1 MNIQKIPAYIISVLL
16 HPLLLVS
23 YSLIFLMW
31 VDPFNF
37 GSPSFKIAIQTYDLV
52 LIRIFFSTALLP
64 GLSILMMK
72 FLGMLETLEMKD
84 KQERIGPY
92 IATGVFY
99 LWIFFN
105 INSNPQ
111 LPDTFKTFVLGATVA
126 LFIAFFINNFSKIS
140 IYTVGAGTLIGLV
153 LMNWVSIE
161 GLYLGR
167 VLQGVFLL
175 AGALG
180 TARLALRSEEPADI
194 YGGYVIGLMG
204 QFVGFLILDT
214 FF

>member
-1 MNIQKIPAYIISVLL
+1 MNIQKIPAYIISILL
-16 HPLLLVS
+16 HPLLLVT
-23 YSLIFLMW
+23 YALIFLMW
-31 VDPFNF
+31 ADPFGF
-37 GSPSFKIAIQTYDLV
+37 GSPSFKVAVQNYDLV

-72 FLGMLETLEMKD
+72 FLGMLETFEMRD

-92 IATGVFY
+92 IATGIFY

-111 LPDTFKTFVLGATVA
+111 LPEAFKIFVLGATVA

-140 IYTVGAGTLIGLV
+140 IYTVGAGSLIGLA
-153 LMNWVSIE
+153 LMNWASIE

-180 TARLALRSEEPADI
+180 TARLALRAAEPADV
-194 YGGYVIGLMG
+194 YGGYFVGMVG
-204 QFVGFLILDT
+204 QFVGFLILDL